1 VENKNVLH
9 QKLTVLYSPPIVLV
23 GEVDLPGRVAWRRSP
38 EADNAVPYLPM
49 KAEAAAVSVLPL
61 TLRTD
66 FVCLAN

>member
-1 VENKNVLH
+1 
-9 QKLTVLYSPPIVLV
+9 
-23 GEVDLPGRVAWRRSP
+23 VDLPGRVAWRRSP